1 MRLSSLNCCLE
12 NFVGNLKFPIYK
24 GASTHMVI
32 KTRIRFCVFQIKFT
46 NLALKFTNYI
56 ITLAVYQFLPTCVKY
71 SHNGNFLLHI
81 LALIEKKNLPNKCNN
96 SYFRPIICTSWG
108 YFKAEAESQ
117 LVLIT

>member
-81 LALIEKKNLPNKCNN
+81 LALIEKKIYQTNVIT
-96 SYFRPIICTSWG
+96 RTSG
-108 YFKAEAESQ
+108 PLFAHLGGILKQRLKANWF
-117 LVLIT
+117 